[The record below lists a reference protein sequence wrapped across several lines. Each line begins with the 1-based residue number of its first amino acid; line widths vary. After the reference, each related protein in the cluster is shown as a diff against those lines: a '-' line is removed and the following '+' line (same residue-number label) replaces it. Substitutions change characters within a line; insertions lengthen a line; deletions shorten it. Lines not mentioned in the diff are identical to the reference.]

1 MKSIVATTLGTL
13 AAAAAAASEPTP
25 SCNRIFEF
33 PLKNAAVA
41 TFDATFP
48 SHQQYGPA
56 LLLTS
61 FSPFGRDG
69 VYAVTNVKD
78 VLANPTRAVNMTT
91 LDGFATWPNMAAPVP
106 VGAIPASNPSDSF
119 VLTAGGFFVSPFKST
134 GSINVLEVS
143 SSGSVTK
150 TEIST
155 PVKGNFY
162 HQAEWTDID
171 GDGTLDIIAARAY
184 KSMNP
189 FAKATAELVWLK
201 PPTARYGVWE
211 EQSLTAKNGPGVAFC
226 LTDVNNDGKM
236 EVVAAQFFVAQQLSI
251 WYCDAEHWSSCIN
264 GTNIKELIIDDSE
277 QAPFFAV
284 EYTDLNGDGVKEILA
299 TTNTANGKG
308 AVYIY
313 EASTTNSSSFSSSIR
328 MEEITWKKTKIAEG
342 YKPMGLPFPGKGAPG
357 RANSFKIHVN
367 DTKKAIVVSGDD
379 GGVLDVL
386 VLKDG
391 DEEGS
396 TWQYTKIRVLN
407 STGTVGS
414 PGVMDIDGDGW
425 AEFAIP
431 LFAENKVAV
440 YSFQ

>member
-1 MKSIVATTLGTL
+1 MKTIIAILGCTL
-13 AAAAAAASEPTP
+13 AVASEPTP
-25 SCNRIFEF
+25 FCKRIFEF

-41 TFDATFP
+41 TFDSTYP
-48 SHQQYGPA
+48 SNAQNGPA
-56 LLLTS
+56 LLLTT
-61 FSPFGRDG
+61 FSPFGKDG

-78 VLANPTRAVNMTT
+78 VLANPTKAVNMTT
-91 LDGFATWPNMAAPVP
+91 LDGNAIWPNMVSPVP
-106 VGAIPASNPSDSF
+106 VGAIPGTTSTESF
-119 VLTAGGFFVSPFKST
+119 VLTAGGFFVSPSKST
-134 GSINVLEVS
+134 GSINLLDVS
-143 SSGSVTK
+143 SSGSVIK

-189 FAKATAELVWLK
+189 FSKATAELVWLK
-201 PPTARYGVWE
+201 PPTARNGIWE
-211 EQSLTAKNGPGVAFC
+211 EQSLTGKNGPGVAFC
-226 LTDVNNDGKM
+226 LTDVNNDGKT

-251 WYCDAEHWSSCIN
+251 WYCDGDQWSDCIN
-264 GTNIKELIIDDSE
+264 GTNVKELIIDDSE
-277 QAPFFAV
+277 KAPFFAV

-313 EASTTNSSSFSSSIR
+313 EASSTLSSTR
-328 MEEITWKKTKIAEG
+328 MEDIKWKKTKIADG

-357 RANSFKIHVN
+357 RASSFKIHVN
-367 DTKKAIVVSGDD
+367 DTKKAILVSGDD
-379 GGVLDVL
+379 GGVVDLL
-386 VLKDG
+386 VLED
-391 DEEGS
+391 DNEEGVTS
-396 TWQYTKIRVLN
+396 WNYNKIRVLN

-414 PGVMDIDGDGW
+414 PDIMDIDGDGW
-425 AEFAIP
+425 AEIAVP
-431 LFAENKVAV
+431 LFAEKKVAV